1 MYTGFCLS
9 PTRDSGVQQDRDER
23 GGHISGAEENQDYLL
38 VLRRGGG
45 DVLSPSPHGYNT
57 RNSPD
62 TYQGGRCRRRC
73 NGDIRGVF
81 SKVTEFG
88 GMPGRHIT
96 NKGGKPGRLREH
108 FMYQNCKAEVKIIL
122 ERPVVATSSLRHHMD
137 ITHGIVLT
145 HTRGVDVGGGVTEI
159 YVVYFPRLL
168 NLVACPVDILP
179 TRGENQGDSGNTSC
193 IGAVRRR

>member
-1 MYTGFCLS
+1 MS

-38 VLRRGGG
+38 VLQRGGG

-62 TYQGGRCRRRC
+62 TYQGGRCRPRC

-96 NKGGKPGRLREH
+96 NKGGKPGRLGEH
-108 FMYQNCKAEVKIIL
+108 FMYRSCKAEVKIIL
-122 ERPVVATSSLRHHMD
+122 ERPELLPRCDHCWMHMPEAWIIKHIWTLMFNKSMD
-137 ITHGIVLT
+137 MRIIW
-145 HTRGVDVGGGVTEI
+145 R
-159 YVVYFPRLL
+159 YV
-168 NLVACPVDILP
+168 
-179 TRGENQGDSGNTSC
+179 
-193 IGAVRRR
+193 